1 MSEPGDASGGRRADA
16 MGGGL
21 SLLLSAVM
29 GPVETSVASSALQR
43 PAEQQESEGQVLT
56 SDMVVPASPPTP
68 PGQPLPHLGEFL
80 DRVAK
85 ENARMQ
91 NAIETVDLSVEKEDK
106 PSEAE
111 CREIVIDDETASTSE
126 VAEQE
131 SKPGALD
138 VVEVA
143 AGEAD
148 RRSTRTRVRTARAA
162 AADEDAKLSVSRK
175 RPPRPVQTSEQ
186 PAASAKRSRTS
197 RSRRSPSVASVTS
210 VASTEEEDLTTTG
223 KTQPRG
229 RGKKRRPPLA
239 DAMEAA
245 PIIDASEAPAMPLA
259 ARAARLATLNGAV
272 DPAAATRECEFCSNA
287 IDMSTLL
294 ICSEC
299 RRAYHSRCL
308 VSVFKPFVATD
319 RPIAEQFENLKL
331 NVPDRRANLL
341 RCAACRAV
349 YTEFAGNEAHLEQCS
364 CPTCQAPEKLVTF
377 RRRKLLQMLV
387 EMNMQRDEGK
397 RKKGSAKQPPS
408 AATTNQ
414 GSNQGASRRKSVR
427 PVGRLDGADSEAS
440 EVTMATSRT
449 SVIEGNDTSSATR
462 GSAES
467 DNTVVDLTMGEVAG
481 ANDVEMANGHG
492 DSAAAE
498 VESGHDCNDGK
509 ATTETPKQAKAKDER
524 AVMDNLLASVNIVA
538 TGESTLEFPIV
549 CTDSPNVRT
558 EGFMRSGIVT
568 WSPKLHATVTCQC
581 CSKKG
586 LTFKAFVRHCN
597 LPGNDSKKKSSRSL
611 FVQHRDDSVF
621 TPYERFVKAVR
632 WKYRLCGGATHF
644 FQSWCGLD
652 LPIDI
657 LLAAEGEDGIK
668 NKEALDQV
676 RKRFA
681 SSVEDAFERV
691 RAVMMVRRN
700 PSSKISLAIRDDAS
714 VFQYLLKVVAL
725 ESKYLATLPGG
736 VHRDRLFATPQGAYS
751 DRKVGWLTLSSQ
763 RKFSKTVYCECG
775 CEAERPIDKF
785 LEHAGL
791 TVGRGPSR
799 FTYMGLYVMESG
811 TAGRV
816 QPFSHFCTDTELL
829 ARSSERLFDA
839 ILEDLQQFPAV

>member
-1 MSEPGDASGGRRADA
+1 

-29 GPVETSVASSALQR
+29 GPVETSVASPALQR
-43 PAEQQESEGQVLT
+43 AAEQQESEEQVLT
-56 SDMVVPASPPTP
+56 ADMVVPASPPTP

-85 ENARMQ
+85 ESARMQ
-91 NAIETVDLSVEKEDK
+91 NAIETVDLSVEKEDN
-106 PSEAE
+106 PSEVE

-138 VVEVA
+138 AVEVTV
-143 AGEAD
+143 GEAD
-148 RRSTRTRVRTARAA
+148 RRPTRTRVRTARAA
-162 AADEDAKLSVSRK
+162 AADEDARLAVSRK

-210 VASTEEEDLTTTG
+210 VASTEEEDLTTPG
-223 KTQPRG
+223 KSQPWG

-259 ARAARLATLNGAV
+259 ARAARLAALNGAV
-272 DPAAATRECEFCSNA
+272 DPAAASRECEFCSNA

-331 NVPDRRANLL
+331 NVPGRRANLL

-349 YTEFAGNEAHLEQCS
+349 YTEFAANEVHLEQCS
-364 CPTCQAPEKLVTF
+364 CPTCKAPEKLVIF

-387 EMNMQRDEGK
+387 EMNVQRGEGK
-397 RKKGSAKQPPS
+397 RKKGSAKQPAPV
-408 AATTNQ
+408 ATASQ
-414 GSNQGASRRKSVR
+414 GSNQSASRRKSVR

-440 EVTMATSRT
+440 ELTMGTSRT
-449 SVIEGNDTSSATR
+449 SVIEDNNTSSATR
-462 GSAES
+462 GSAEG
-467 DNTVVDLTMGEVAG
+467 DNTVVDLTMGEAAG
-481 ANDVEMANGHG
+481 ANDVEMANGH
-492 DSAAAE
+492 DTAAAE
-498 VESGHDCNDGK
+498 IESAHDCDDSK
-509 ATTETPKQAKAKDER
+509 VTTETPKQVKAKDER
-524 AVMDNLLASVNIVA
+524 AVMDNLLTSVNIVA

-568 WSPKLHATVTCQC
+568 WSPKLHATVACQC
-581 CSKKG
+581 CLKKN
-586 LTFKAFVRHCN
+586 LTLTAFVRHCN
-597 LPGNDSKKKSSRSL
+597 LPGYDSKKKPSRSL

-657 LLAAEGEDGIK
+657 LLAAEDEDGIR

-700 PSSKISLAIRDDAS
+700 PSSKISLAIRDDAN

-816 QPFSHFCTDTELL
+816 QPFSHFRTDTELL

-839 ILEDLQQFPAV
+839 ILDDLQQFPAV